1 MSKDKGGDQTL
12 KSAGNLIPTDQK
24 LTGLTIEGIKI
35 TTKPYAGWEGDPIVV
50 IANIEFSNATLED
63 ILPDVQK
70 SVIIRWQN
78 RMRKDIDG
86 LVAMNGTTISI
97 DVTEKGQR
105 GDMGPR
111 RAVNLLG
118 RKVKD
123 GTISVDELDELI
135 KELKKEIKK

>member
-1 MSKDKGGDQTL
+1 MPSDKGGDQTL
-12 KSAGNLIPTDQK
+12 KNAGNLIPTDQK
-24 LTGLTIEGIKI
+24 LKGLVIEGVKI
-35 TTKPYAGWEGDPIVV
+35 MTKPYADWEEEPIVV
-50 IANIEFSNATLED
+50 IANLQFSEATLED

-78 RMRKDIDG
+78 RMRKDVDG
-86 LVAMNGTTISI
+86 LVALNGTTIDI

-123 GTISVDELDELI
+123 GTISVDDLDKLI